1 MITRSWIT
9 LYLICLLLGTSCAAA
24 SSMVGNAAPE
34 FQLRDQDD
42 QLIKLSDYHGKQS
55 LVLVFYYAGT

>member
-1 MITRSWIT
+1 
-9 LYLICLLLGTSCAAA
+9 
-24 SSMVGNAAPE
+24 MVGNAAPE